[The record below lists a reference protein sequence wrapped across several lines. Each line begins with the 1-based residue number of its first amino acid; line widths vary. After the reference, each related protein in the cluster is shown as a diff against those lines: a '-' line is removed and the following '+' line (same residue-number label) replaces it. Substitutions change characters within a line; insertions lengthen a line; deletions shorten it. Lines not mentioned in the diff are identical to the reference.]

1 VRSRGRWR
9 AQRLVVG
16 AALAALAV
24 PVTGCSDDPSTPD
37 LPFSAGDPPQTF
49 TPAAGASPTPSDP
62 TGGSAAPAVVPES
75 CGELASV
82 TRVVEVLGAPLEGSG
97 SFVYAGPLPESGRT
111 ARITCGYGLPDT
123 GGEDAIPAVEI
134 TINGYVDVETARG
147 RLDGSV
153 ESARSQGDATAG
165 VELDGRP
172 GFVLA
177 DAETVSYVVADG
189 ARTLV
194 VTLRRGVVSR
204 SAEQLVLL
212 DLAALTLGLPLSGE
226 TAG

>member
-1 VRSRGRWR
+1 MRSRIGRR
-9 AQRLVVG
+9 APRLVVG
-16 AALAALAV
+16 AALAAVAV
-24 PVTGCSDDPSTPD
+24 PAAGCSDDPSTPD

-49 TPAAGASPTPSDP
+49 TAAAGASAPPAP
-62 TGGSAAPAVVPES
+62 TGGSAAPAVVPQS
-75 CGELASV
+75 CDDVASV

-97 SFVYAGPLPESGRT
+97 SFVYAGPLPEAGRT
-111 ARITCGYGLPDT
+111 ARITCGYGVPE
-123 GGEDAIPAVEI
+123 GEDPVPAVEI
-134 TINGYVDVETARG
+134 TINGYVDAETARG

-153 ESARSQGDATAG
+153 ESARSQGDATAA

-194 VTLRRGVVSR
+194 VSLRRGVVSR

-226 TAG
+226 TSG

>member
-1 VRSRGRWR
+1 M
-9 AQRLVVG
+9 
-16 AALAALAV
+16 AV
-24 PVTGCSDDPSTPD
+24 PAAGCSDDPSTPD

-49 TPAAGASPTPSDP
+49 SAAAGASAPPSDP
-62 TGGSAAPAVVPES
+62 TGGSAAPAVVPQS
-75 CGELASV
+75 CGDVASV

-111 ARITCGYGLPDT
+111 ARITCGYGVPE
-123 GGEDAIPAVEI
+123 GEDPVPAVEV
-134 TINGYVDVETARG
+134 TINGYVDAETARG

-153 ESARSQGDATAG
+153 ESARSQGDATEA

-177 DAETVSYVVADG
+177 DAETVSFVVADG

-194 VTLRRGVVSR
+194 VTLRRGVVGT
-204 SAEQLVLL
+204 SAERLVLL